1 MAIKKIATSAAPQA
15 AVIMGSDSDLEA
27 MLPCMQTL
35 ESLGVRFRVAIASAH
50 RTPQHLERTVRVFER
65 GGGVVIIAAAGGAAH
80 LAGVIAALTPLPVL
94 GVPMRS
100 PLLGLDSLLSM
111 AQMPP
116 GVPVAV
122 LGVNGS
128 LNAALF
134 AAQIIATTDAAVRD
148 ALLKFREDQSAS
160 VLAKSKKL
168 EKSGW
173 AHYQK

>member
-1 MAIKKIATSAAPQA
+1 MATKKIAPAVTPQA

-27 MLPCMQTL
+27 MLPCMRTL
-35 ESLGVRFRVAIASAH
+35 ESLGVRFTVTIASAH
-50 RTPQHLERTVRVFER
+50 RTPQHLERTVRAFER

-100 PLLGLDSLLSM
+100 PMLGLDSLLSM
-111 AQMPP
+111 VQMPP

-134 AAQIIATTDAAVRD
+134 AAQIIAATDATVRS
-148 ALLKFREDQSAS
+148 ALLKFREDQAAK
-160 VLAKSKKL
+160 VVAKSKKL
-168 EKSGW
+168 EKTGW